1 VFDSLQWEECL
12 LNTLANA
19 DHAVTIRGVVI
30 VHNMILV
37 NRFFR
42 EMENLS
48 RGPTIE
54 ESRAASKS

>member
-30 VHNMILV
+30 IHNMILV
-37 NRFFR
+37 NRFFT
-42 EMENLS
+42 EMEN
-48 RGPTIE
+48 
-54 ESRAASKS
+54 